1 VDPYRPDQN
10 LRLGTDYHPWNP
22 PTHFQFPD
30 DHGSFARSTLRCVGV
45 GKCRR
50 LDGGTMCPS
59 FMVTREEKHSTR
71 GRARLLFEMLQQ
83 DVIGT
88 HGWQADHVK
97 DALDLCLA
105 CKGCKGDCPVNV
117 DMATYK
123 SEFLSHYYEGRW
135 RPRSAYAF
143 GLVFYW
149 ARAGALMPN
158 VANIL
163 TQTPGLRAVMKMVGG
178 IAPERQMP
186 AFAPKTF
193 KQWFRER
200 GVHNQGGPQVI
211 LWPDTFNNHFFPEV
225 SKAAVGVLEAS
236 GYQVIVPE
244 QSLCCG
250 RPLYDFGMLDTAERW
265 LRQLLASLRPQIRS
279 DMPLI
284 GLEPSCVAV
293 FRDELLNLFP
303 HDEDAKRLSQRT
315 FLLSEFLAQAEHF
328 QPPPL
333 HRKAIVHG
341 HCHQKALMGME
352 AERKVLSKL
361 GLDFGILDS
370 GCCGMAGSFGFEK
383 AHYDVS
389 IQVGEHE
396 LLPAVR
402 EAADDTLIIADRFSC
417 RAQIAQTTERRALHL
432 AQVIDM
438 AMYQQRITPAH
449 QYAEA
454 AYLERTDH
462 VPSRPAL
469 TRAACI
475 GAGAVLAGGLLA
487 WALQKRRAM

>member
-1 VDPYRPDQN
+1 
-10 LRLGTDYHPWNP
+10 
-22 PTHFQFPD
+22 
-30 DHGSFARSTLRCVGV
+30 
-45 GKCRR
+45 
-50 LDGGTMCPS
+50 
-59 FMVTREEKHSTR
+59 
-71 GRARLLFEMLQQ
+71 
-83 DVIGT
+83 
-88 HGWQADHVK
+88 
-97 DALDLCLA
+97 
-105 CKGCKGDCPVNV
+105 
-117 DMATYK
+117 MATYK

-328 QPPPL
+328 QLPPL